1 MSHHTHACAR
11 SSAELLTVI
20 QVPAADGAGATKP
33 AGRVARG
40 PCLAPLPRH
49 FRRQRDSAARLAL
62 QARLGALW
70 LSNPATALPLP
81 HPRRRSTARRTLAIS
96 HSRAGRHGAALP
108 DPTQGAL
115 GGQSQK
121 NCQLPEECA
130 SPVQVAD

>member
-1 MSHHTHACAR
+1 MSHHTRLCTKL
-11 SSAELLTVI
+11 SAELLTVI

-33 AGRVARG
+33 AGRRREVRASPPCRATFGDSATRPRASGSAGEAWRPLALEPGHGPAAATPAAAVHGPAHAGHQPLARG
-40 PCLAPLPRH
+40 
-49 FRRQRDSAARLAL
+49 
-62 QARLGALW
+62 
-70 LSNPATALPLP
+70 
-81 HPRRRSTARRTLAIS
+81 
-96 HSRAGRHGAALP
+96 HGAALP

>member
-1 MSHHTHACAR
+1 MSHHTRLCTKL
-11 SSAELLTVI
+11 SAELLTVI

-33 AGRVARG
+33 AGRRARSVLRA
-40 PCLAPLPRH
+40 PAAPL
-49 FRRQRDSAARLAL
+49 SATARLGRAPLAL

-81 HPRRRSTARRTLAIS
+81 HPRRRPRPAHARHQPLA
-96 HSRAGRHGAALP
+96 RGHGAALP
-108 DPTQGAL
+108 DPTQVTL